1 METKRLIGRLD
12 IKGEFVIKGIQ
23 LEGLRKIGHP
33 NEIAKSFYE
42 EGLDELFYQDCVAS
56 LYSRRSLV
64 DVISAAT
71 SEVFVPLTVGGG
83 VRSVGD
89 ARELLLAG
97 ADKVAINSAALMR
110 PTLLK
115 ELISEFG
122 GQCVVVS
129 VEAKV
134 SGSNWNAFFDS
145 GREDSNINVVDW
157 VADVSEMGVG
167 EIVVT
172 SVDRD
177 GGSSGPDFDLANAV
191 RQAAPD
197 TPMIYGGGIKSADD
211 VFRVLSVLNLDGVVI
226 GSMFH
231 YQVLSPSQLRLEL
244 VRRGVAV
251 RSVVP
256 TTGLGAERPV
266 VD

>member
-12 IKGEFVIKGIQ
+12 IKGESVIKGIQ
-23 LEGLRKIGHP
+23 FEGLRKIGKP
-33 NEIAKSFYE
+33 NQIAKHFYE

-56 LYSRRSLV
+56 LYSRRSLL
-64 DVISAAT
+64 DVIRAAT
-71 SEVFVPLTVGGG
+71 TEVFVPLTVGGG
-83 VRSVGD
+83 VRSVDD

-97 ADKVAINSAALMR
+97 ADKVAINSAVLKL
-110 PTLLK
+110 PTLLE
-115 ELISEFG
+115 ELIAEFG

-129 VEAKV
+129 IEAKA
-134 SGSNWNAFFDS
+134 SGRKWNAFFDS
-145 GREDSNINVVDW
+145 GREDSNIDAVEWAANV
-157 VADVSEMGVG
+157 SKIGVG
-167 EIVVT
+167 EIIVT

-177 GGSSGPDFDLANAV
+177 GGKGGPDFDLAKAV
-191 RQAAPD
+191 RRAAPD
-197 TPMIYGGGIKSADD
+197 TPMIYGGGLKSVDD
-211 VFRVLSVLNLDGVVI
+211 VFRVLSDLNLDGVVM

-256 TTGLGAERPV
+256 TIVSRAERSV

>member
-23 LEGLRKIGHP
+23 LEGLRKIGQP
-33 NEIAKSFYE
+33 SQVAKYFYE

-56 LYSRRSLV
+56 LYSRKSLV

-71 SEVFVPLTVGGG
+71 VEVFVPLTVGGG

-97 ADKVAINSAALMR
+97 ADKVAVNSAALKR
-110 PTLLK
+110 PTILK
-115 ELISEFG
+115 ELIDEFG

-129 VEAKV
+129 VEAKL
-134 SGSNWNAFFDS
+134 SGNKWNAFFDS
-145 GREDSNINVVDW
+145 GREDSNIDVVDW

-172 SVDRD
+172 SIDCD
-177 GGSSGPDFDLANAV
+177 GGSSGPDLDLAKAV
-191 RQAAPD
+191 RQAAPT
-197 TPMIYGGGIKSADD
+197 TPMIYGGGIKSAND
-211 VFRVLSVLNLDGVVI
+211 VFEILGILNFDGVVM

-231 YQVLSPSQLRLEL
+231 YRVMSPSDLRLEL
-244 VRRGVAV
+244 SRRGLAV
-251 RSVVP
+251 RGVDSTSVSD
-256 TTGLGAERPV
+256 A
-266 VD
+266 

>member
-1 METKRLIGRLD
+1 M
-12 IKGEFVIKGIQ
+12 
-23 LEGLRKIGHP
+23 EGLRKIGHP
-33 NEIAKSFYE
+33 NEIAKNFYE

-71 SEVFVPLTVGGG
+71 TEVFVPLTVGGG

-97 ADKVAINSAALMR
+97 ADKVAINSAALKR

-115 ELISEFG
+115 ELIAEFG

-129 VEAKV
+129 VEAKL
-134 SGSNWNAFFDS
+134 SGSKWNAFFDS
-145 GREDSNINVVDW
+145 GREDSNLDVVDW
-157 VADVSEMGVG
+157 VANVSELGVG
-167 EIVVT
+167 EIVIT
-172 SVDRD
+172 SVDCD
-177 GGSSGPDFDLANAV
+177 GGGSGPDFGLAKAA
-191 RQAAPD
+191 RQAAPS
-197 TPMIYGGGIKSADD
+197 TPMIYGGGIKSVED
-211 VFRVLSVLNLDGVVI
+211 VFQLLSVLNLDGVVI

-231 YQVLSPSQLRLEL
+231 YQVLSPSNLRSEL
-244 VRRGVAV
+244 VLRGVAV

-256 TTGLGAERPV
+256 TTVSGVGQTD

>member
-12 IKGEFVIKGIQ
+12 IKGESVIKGIQ
-23 LEGLRKIGHP
+23 FEGLRKIGQP
-33 NEIAKSFYE
+33 SQVAKRFYE

-56 LYSRRSLV
+56 LYSRQSIL

-71 SEVFVPLTVGGG
+71 REVFVPLTVGGG

-97 ADKVAINSAALMR
+97 ADKVAINSAALKR
-110 PTLLK
+110 PSLLR
-115 ELISEFG
+115 ELIAEFG

-129 VEAKV
+129 IEAKS
-134 SGSNWNAFFDS
+134 SGRKWNAFFDS
-145 GREDSNINVVDW
+145 GREDSNIDVVEW
-157 VADVSEMGVG
+157 ATKVSEMGVG

-177 GGSSGPDFDLANAV
+177 GGKGGPDFDLADAV
-191 RQAAPD
+191 RQAAPA
-197 TPMIYGGGIKSADD
+197 TPMIYGGGVKSVDD
-211 VFRVLSVLNLDGVVI
+211 AFRVLSDLNLDGVVI

-231 YQVLSPSQLRLEL
+231 YQVLSPSNLRSEL
-244 VRRGVAV
+244 VRHGVAV

-256 TTGLGAERPV
+256 TTVSGDGQTV